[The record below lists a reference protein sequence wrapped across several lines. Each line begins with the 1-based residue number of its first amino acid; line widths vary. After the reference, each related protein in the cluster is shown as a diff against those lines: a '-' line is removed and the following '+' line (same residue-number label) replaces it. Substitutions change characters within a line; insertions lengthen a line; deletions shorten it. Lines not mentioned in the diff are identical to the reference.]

1 MSHLV
6 VFFWLEFEN
15 DVNIKNLK
23 IWKSVNMNL
32 TNHDLDATSS
42 DNETDSDCNNDTD
55 NEPDNDESKT
65 SDNDSGNGSSD
76 WFANWLIVISVSLRG
91 TSDRDLIVYNQIIAY
106 AIKSI

>member
-1 MSHLV
+1 
-6 VFFWLEFEN
+6 
-15 DVNIKNLK
+15 
-23 IWKSVNMNL
+23 MNL

-42 DNETDSDCNNDTD
+42 DNETDSDCNNEID

-76 WFANWLIVISVSLRG
+76 WFASWLIIISVSLRS

>member
-76 WFANWLIVISVSLRG
+76 
-91 TSDRDLIVYNQIIAY
+91 
-106 AIKSI
+106 